1 MEMVYLGVLSNSNKE
16 SFQKKTWQHLRIVP
30 IADIFVRLCLTNKS
44 PILTSDFDPCCKSKS
59 ACT

>member
-16 SFQKKTWQHLRIVP
+16 SFQKKTSQHLRIVP
-30 IADIFVRLCLTNKS
+30 IADIFVRLCPTNKS
-44 PILTSDFDPCCKSKS
+44 PILTSDLDPCCKSKS